1 MVDVYILCWYT
12 FFVIRISNENIPLYN
27 VDLEYF
33 GLTLVEKTPETHSLF
48 GLVSLTCFLCVCN

>member
-33 GLTLVEKTPETHSLF
+33 GLTLVEKTPETQLIWIGVLDLF
-48 GLVSLTCFLCVCN
+48 FVCV